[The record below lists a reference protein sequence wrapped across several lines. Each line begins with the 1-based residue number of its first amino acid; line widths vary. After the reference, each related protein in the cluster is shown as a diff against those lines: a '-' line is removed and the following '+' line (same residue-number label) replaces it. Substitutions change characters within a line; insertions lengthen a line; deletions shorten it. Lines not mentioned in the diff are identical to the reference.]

1 MPCGRRR
8 PWLFGAAFPMAIFYF
23 GVWQELTF
31 TGLPDWA
38 KTAYYCVML
47 LGISGSLT
55 AIQVQ
60 IGALVPELTSD
71 YDERLIVSVF
81 RLAIGQIIALTL
93 VLIFGAAKLVRL
105 VNDFIFSYHF
115 III

>member
-1 MPCGRRR
+1 
-8 PWLFGAAFPMAIFYF
+8 
-23 GVWQELTF
+23 
-31 TGLPDWA
+31 
-38 KTAYYCVML
+38 ML

-105 VNDFIFSYHF
+105 VNDFIF
-115 III
+115 IIL